1 MLMLCQEN
9 LKFRKTET
17 QIDIMTLPLFL
28 GLEVQ
33 IDVNSEK

>member
-9 LKFRKTET
+9 LEFRKTEK
-17 QIDIMTLPLFL
+17 QIDIMILPLFL

-33 IDVNSEK
+33 IDVNSER